1 MPKNY
6 ERMSVEIMQPH
17 KAARVAII
25 ACVKEELHGALEQL
39 VVALQCEHVSMT
51 ASGAPSS
58 VSASQVDK
66 QRRSWGSSSA
76 ASQACDA
83 VDLQTGI
90 THSLKALFYDQRL
103 RQFVVVWIATALT
116 CARVDGIG
124 GLADAVE
131 RFSQNRCC
139 RVGWAAEG
147 ACIALVAAL
156 KAADSDARRQSITNA
171 FSSLVAQ
178 YSFSKA
184 FDFKMHP
191 LLLVRIDE
199 LMEALN
205 AKSKYDS
212 FFNIDSDWMEIL
224 VHRFSFCD
232 GLGTMTNLQ
241 IARMFWELALDSLSS
256 DSLLDFSR
264 AFVALFRK
272 AESDRARNVLLQVVH
287 AHHKTSRVITHRHGS
302 GRIWQE
308 FKTQV
313 IEWKPTNVHG
323 STCHVQLLAALV
335 AEGALE
341 ALTQVLNCATTSRA
355 RACAALA
362 ISALASAAN
371 ICHDADGGL
380 AFTAACARDAL
391 RTALHNVWMG
401 RSHLLFANGHP
412 CLDEQSIH
420 EYEIIAAALHD
431 LRSSST
437 APVHG
442 VNALWK
448 RIPQTKSFAFYGD
461 HTFSDG
467 SKYKGLWVETTDDQP
482 PHPTLEDTPGDDNR
496 RSSDHRGTIIGTDLA
511 TLGISLGGLDDAI
524 IGRMHSK
531 GVMLYCN
538 GDSYK
543 GEWVEG
549 RKSGKGVYK
558 WSNGDF
564 FAGRWMEGMP
574 EIMITKEYLYRS
586 KRAVL
591 IQKAIRRHLSRLQ
604 VYKSKR
610 AVLIQKAIR
619 RHLSRSEFQKL
630 RATSLF
636 HGHLILN
643 GCDRMAVFCPF
654 TLYPSPFFARPLA
667 DFIAQI
673 GCASRLRLARAR
685 FCVRPGAAWPLLH
698 AARGSA
704 RGCLSAINQHEL
716 CRNRSREVVFI
727 VGRLMVCDAQL
738 MPTVYISD
746 RCLLRFSG
754 SIVERVLRG
763 YCRRVMRVYEY
774 REHQAERVSW
784 SSTAGSTMIE
794 VD

>member
-1 MPKNY
+1 
-6 ERMSVEIMQPH
+6 
-17 KAARVAII
+17 
-25 ACVKEELHGALEQL
+25 
-39 VVALQCEHVSMT
+39 
-51 ASGAPSS
+51 
-58 VSASQVDK
+58 
-66 QRRSWGSSSA
+66 
-76 ASQACDA
+76 
-83 VDLQTGI
+83 
-90 THSLKALFYDQRL
+90 LKALFHDQRL

-124 GLADAVE
+124 SLADAVE

-156 KAADSDARRQSITNA
+156 KAADTDARRQSITNA
-171 FSSLVAQ
+171 FSSLVAH
-178 YSFSKA
+178 YTFSKV
-184 FDFKMHP
+184 FDFKIHP
-191 LLLVRIDE
+191 SLLVRIDE
-199 LMEALN
+199 LMEALI
-205 AKSKYDS
+205 AETKYVG

-224 VHRFSFCD
+224 VHTFSFCD
-232 GLGTMTNLQ
+232 DLGTMTNLQ
-241 IARMFWELALDSLSS
+241 IARMFWELALDSLNS

-272 AESDRARNVLLQVVH
+272 AQSDRARLNVLLQVVH
-287 AHHKTSRVITHRHGS
+287 AHHKTSRVITYRHGS

-313 IEWKPTNVHG
+313 IEWKPTNIHG

-335 AEGALE
+335 AEGALV

-401 RSHLLFANGHP
+401 RSHVRFTNGHP
-412 CLDEQSIH
+412 CLDEQSMH

-431 LRSSST
+431 LQSSST

-442 VNALWK
+442 VNALLK

-467 SKYKGLWVETTDDQP
+467 SKYKGLWVRTADHQP
-482 PHPTLEDTPGDDNR
+482 PHPTFNDHS
-496 RSSDHRGTIIGTDLA
+496 SSDHRR
-511 TLGISLGGLDDAI
+511 AI
-524 IGRMHSK
+524 VGRMHGK

-586 KRAVL
+586 KWAVL
-591 IQKAIRRHLSRLQ
+591 IQKAIRRHMSRLH
-604 VYKSKR
+604 VYRSKR

-673 GCASRLRLARAR
+673 GCAARLRLARAR

-763 YCRRVMRVYEY
+763 YCRRVMRVYEH
-774 REHQAERVSW
+774 RERP
-784 SSTAGSTMIE
+784 TMEE

>member
-1 MPKNY
+1 
-6 ERMSVEIMQPH
+6 MSVEIMQPL
-17 KAARVAII
+17 KAAWVAII
-25 ACVKEELHGALEQL
+25 ARVKEELHGALEQL

-66 QRRSWGSSSA
+66 QRRGWGSSSA
-76 ASQACDA
+76 AFQACDA
-83 VDLQTGI
+83 VGPQTGI
-90 THSLKALFYDQRL
+90 PQSLTALFHDERL

-116 CARVDGIG
+116 CARVDSIG

-212 FFNIDSDWMEIL
+212 IHEALTRRLWFCSQLYSTRSQSYSTCPHGHFDDWVERPFMSKWSEFDNDWMETS

-232 GLGTMTNLQ
+232 GLGSMTNLQ
-241 IARMFWELALDSLSS
+241 IARMFWESALDSLSS

-272 AESDRARNVLLQVVH
+272 AQSDRARNVLLQVVH
-287 AHHKTSRVITHRHGS
+287 AHHKTSRDITYSKRERI
-302 GRIWQE
+302 GRICVYWRDCT
-308 FKTQV
+308 TQV

-323 STCHVQLLAALV
+323 STCHEQLLAALV
-335 AEGALE
+335 AEGALV

-391 RTALHNVWMG
+391 RTAL
-401 RSHLLFANGHP
+401 FKNGKP
-412 CLDEQSIH
+412 QLDGQCLDEQSIH
-420 EYEIIAAALHD
+420 FYEIIAAALHD

-448 RIPQTKSFAFYGD
+448 RIPQTNSFAFYGD

-467 SKYKGLWVETTDDQP
+467 SKYKGLWVETTDHQP
-482 PHPTLEDTPGDDNR
+482 PHPTLEDTPGDDDR
-496 RSSDHRGTIIGTDLA
+496 RSSDHRGTI
-511 TLGISLGGLDDAI
+511 TLVGSMLVISPGDHAI
-524 IGRMHSK
+524 IGRMHGK
-531 GVMLYCN
+531 GVMMYCN

-574 EIMITKEYLYRS
+574 EIMITKGYLYR
-586 KRAVL
+586 
-591 IQKAIRRHLSRLQ
+591 
-604 VYKSKR
+604 SKR

-630 RATSLF
+630 RETSLF

-643 GCDRMAVFCPF
+643 GCDRKIGCPF
-654 TLYPSPFFARPLA
+654 TRYLISPFFARPLA

-774 REHQAERVSW
+774 RERP
-784 SSTAGSTMIE
+784 TMIE